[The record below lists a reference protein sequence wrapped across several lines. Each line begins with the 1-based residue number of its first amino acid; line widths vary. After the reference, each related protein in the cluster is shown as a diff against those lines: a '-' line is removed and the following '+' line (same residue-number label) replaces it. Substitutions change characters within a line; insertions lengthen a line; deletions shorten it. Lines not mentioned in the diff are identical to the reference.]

1 MYDQPAVANPIE
13 TQKAHQR
20 FKKQSRTVGIGAG
33 VVIVAG
39 GIYWYISSADS
50 LKAEGPELKGLHMSA
65 EENERKVKKAQKE

>member
-20 FKKQSRTVGIGAG
+20 FKKQLKAFGIGAG
-33 VVIVAG
+33 VLVVTG
-39 GIYWYISSADS
+39 GLYWYISSADS